1 MIVRELLICHDNW
14 AYACSDHLVWCLLWI
29 KERIS
34 DYSFLISHGWTMKCP
49 VVILNYISC
58 THPWFSSKS
67 RIIQYAGINIINPWS
82 SMSLLKVMMQRNIY
96 YTFFFMMLL
105 SLRTPYDCFW
115 QNGNTVKL
123 IECFKIKINLWSVDI
138 YCLYF
143 SR

>member
-14 AYACSDHLVWCLLWI
+14 AYACSGHLVWCLLWI

-82 SMSLLKVMMQRNIY
+82 SMSLLKVDVNLFYNIEWY
-96 YTFFFMMLL
+96 LWEMA
-105 SLRTPYDCFW
+105 W
-115 QNGNTVKL
+115 QNGWESQLVVFGWDAAHWCMGFSPQSWR
-123 IECFKIKINLWSVDI
+123 CFGW
-138 YCLYF
+138 Y
-143 SR
+143 